1 MSDCQSLQER
11 LADEGAALLARDRAI
26 REHVAGCEACS
37 AFVHGL
43 QRLDQGLSRL
53 APLSAP
59 SSLRART
66 ARAVAGLG
74 PTPTSRAA
82 GDPGQRKLAAA
93 LAATV
98 ILAAGFVLTESVQQE
113 LDALQGFYA
122 QQSADSSA
130 APGYRAQDRANPAS
144 VATMAP
150 APSRAPV
157 GGAIS
162 PSPISEADQFAAE
175 TLEHAERAL
184 DALSQRA
191 NAPGTEETARALE
204 SPSRTSV
211 TAQTGPAPFS
221 KEQKKRD
228 RDRAGEARQSASVG
242 LLSPSTPADDSRES
256 DELLSPEQV
265 ARHRRII
272 TEAGLASASSTFGD
286 AAPAAPSED
295 RGVDADGPTAELLPQ
310 SLAEPL
316 LEPLADNKQME
327 GNRGPNVAAPGK
339 AGRLAG
345 VKNEHEAAGASSAG
359 GAATGHAPLEVA
371 RRFLAEQERLKG
383 LRIQS
388 ASGYWANTYIPGDPG
403 IRLLEARLQGWDRQ
417 QLRAKLGDARLEAAA
432 RQNWQPFDLPRNAAL
447 AVYLHADKRALHGPS
462 RLRVQV
468 GLQASQKRSGLRPDM
483 NVGVVLDLRRP
494 LDEATGAKVR
504 ALVMALARARQPGDR
519 FSITVAGH
527 PGGLLIA
534 PQEFRHGPI
543 QVAMQSLFAP
553 DTNVKAPAMDLLAA
567 LQSASDNVRQGD
579 DASAPLGASLVLL
592 VSTAPIAEQSESLE
606 RMAHEN
612 AVAGIGL
619 SVVAVG
625 GGTDLA
631 SIDRLVLLGQGH
643 RRVLTG
649 AEDAMKLVD
658 RELHA
663 ASRAV
668 ARAVRLRIRL
678 APGVELIDVLGSENL
693 SEQAAQRV
701 RDAERSIDQRVAR
714 NIGIRADRGKD
725 EEGIQIVIPSFFA
738 GDSHAVL
745 LDVLVPGPGPVAEVS
760 VRYKDLVY
768 RRNGVASARL
778 TTDDGPI
785 TRGPLEYNVIKNQL
799 AYELARSASAA
810 SHQLGAG
817 DAAGAV
823 RTLTRARDLISG
835 MRAAIPGWDNDT
847 ELGADEMLLSQ
858 YLQVLGP
865 RFAAAG
871 QDQQRLADSL
881 RYLAF
886 RRLVPPHK

>member
-1 MSDCQSLQER
+1 MSICQSVQER
-11 LADEGAALLARDRAI
+11 LADEGATLLARDGAI
-26 REHVAGCEACS
+26 RGHVAGCEACS
-37 AFVHGL
+37 AFVRGL
-43 QRLDQGLSRL
+43 QRLDEGLSGL

-59 SSLRART
+59 ASLRART
-66 ARAVAGLG
+66 ARAVAGLE
-74 PTPTSRAA
+74 PTSTSRAA
-82 GDPGQRKLAAA
+82 RDTGQRKLAAA

-98 ILAAGFVLTESVQQE
+98 ILAAGFVLTESVQRK
-113 LDALQGFYA
+113 LDTLPGFYA
-122 QQSADSSA
+122 QQFADSAA
-130 APGYRAQDRANPAS
+130 APEFRLQDQPGPAS
-144 VATMAP
+144 VMARAP
-150 APSRAPV
+150 APSQTPV
-157 GGAIS
+157 AGAS
-162 PSPISEADQFAAE
+162 AM
-175 TLEHAERAL
+175 
-184 DALSQRA
+184 
-191 NAPGTEETARALE
+191 EETGLALE
-204 SPSRTSV
+204 SRSTNSV
-211 TAQTGPAPFS
+211 TAPAEPASLS
-221 KEQKKRD
+221 KEHKKRD
-228 RDRAGEARQSASVG
+228 RDDAGEARQSAKVG
-242 LLSPSTPADDSRES
+242 VPSSSMPADSAWLARESLSPKQA
-256 DELLSPEQV
+256 
-265 ARHRRII
+265 ARLRRII
-272 TEAGLASASSTFGD
+272 TEAELTSAGSTFGD
-286 AAPAAPSED
+286 TAPGAPRDELS
-295 RGVDADGPTAELLPQ
+295 VDADGPV
-310 SLAEPL
+310 AEPL
-316 LEPLADNKQME
+316 LQSPLEALPETLAGSPAGNKQTQ
-327 GNRGPNVAAPGK
+327 GDRGALVAEPGK
-339 AGRLAG
+339 PARAAG
-345 VKNEHEAAGASSAG
+345 VKDKREAAPKPSAG
-359 GAATGHAPLEVA
+359 GAATGRAALEVA
-371 RRFLAEQERLKG
+371 RRYLAEQERLTG

-388 ASGYWANTYIPGDPG
+388 ATGYWANTYIPGDPG
-403 IRLLEARLQGWDRQ
+403 IRLLEARLQGWDRR
-417 QLRAKLGDARLEAAA
+417 QLRAKLGDARLEATA

-483 NVGVVLDLRRP
+483 NVGVVLDLRHP

-504 ALVMALARARQPGDR
+504 ALVMALAGARQPGDR

-527 PGGLLIA
+527 PGGLLVA

-553 DTNVKAPAMDLLAA
+553 DPKVKAPAMDLLAA
-567 LQSASDNVRQGD
+567 LQSASDGVRQGD

-612 AVAGIGL
+612 ALAGIGL

-625 GGTDLA
+625 GGTDLE

-643 RRVLTG
+643 RRVLSG

-714 NIGIRADRGKD
+714 NIGIRADRGDD

-745 LDVLVPGPGPVAEVS
+745 LDVLVPGSGPVAEVS

-799 AYELARSASAA
+799 AYELARSASTA

-817 DAAGAV
+817 DTEGAA
-823 RTLTRARDLISG
+823 RTLARARDLISG

-847 ELGADEMLLSQ
+847 ELGADEMLLTQ

-865 RFAAAG
+865 RLAAAG